1 MALAALQRRSHLSIQ
16 NLSFCFLDEQA
27 TVAPTLVTP
36 FSPNHHHHPY
46 FRHHPDRC
54 MGVVAEDREAAVL
67 LTETNV
73 RSHSMLGLPD
83 CIFWIMTADAAS
95 TYFYLCFYVFDRTT
109 QHTRTRHSIRA
120 TCQTFDPEVSLR
132 SFSLLFALIFK
143 SHLISGNFH
152 WLVAPDPTNTNWML
166 NVYGLAFIYNGRLCR
181 SRNSTFYVLRAPV
194 APIACT
200 ALYIVIL
207 RQYFT
212 L

>member
-1 MALAALQRRSHLSIQ
+1 
-16 NLSFCFLDEQA
+16 
-27 TVAPTLVTP
+27 
-36 FSPNHHHHPY
+36 
-46 FRHHPDRC
+46 

-83 CIFWIMTADAAS
+83 CIFSIMTADAAS

-152 WLVAPDPTNTNWML
+152 WLLAPDPTNTNWML

>member
-83 CIFWIMTADAAS
+83 CIF
-95 TYFYLCFYVFDRTT
+95 
-109 QHTRTRHSIRA
+109 
-120 TCQTFDPEVSLR
+120 
-132 SFSLLFALIFK
+132 
-143 SHLISGNFH
+143 
-152 WLVAPDPTNTNWML
+152 
-166 NVYGLAFIYNGRLCR
+166 
-181 SRNSTFYVLRAPV
+181 
-194 APIACT
+194 
-200 ALYIVIL
+200 
-207 RQYFT
+207 
-212 L
+212 